1 MTNKTKIKYDV
12 ISPTQEKLANV
23 LKIASAIVFL
33 SIWTPGF
40 IWVISQVIKLITK

>member
-1 MTNKTKIKYDV
+1 MKKTVNKWDV
-12 ISPTQEKLANV
+12 ISQRQEKLANV
-23 LKIASAIVFL
+23 LKIALAIVFL

>member
-1 MTNKTKIKYDV
+1 MKKTINKWNE
-12 ISPTQEKLANV
+12 ISPIEMKIGNI

-40 IWVISQVIKLITK
+40 IWVIIQVINLITK

>member
-1 MTNKTKIKYDV
+1 MKKTKNKYDI
-12 ISPTQEKLANV
+12 ISPTQEALANV

-40 IWVISQVIKLITK
+40 IWVIIQVIKLITK

>member
-1 MTNKTKIKYDV
+1 MKSKTKNKYDV
-12 ISPTQEKLANV
+12 ISPAQEKLANM